1 MALLEINRHPAARE
15 LRWFG
20 VLLAVFIALAGGL
33 AQWRFEMPVAA
44 WAAWVA
50 GAVLVGFHA
59 SPPALRRRIYLGWL
73 YAAYP
78 IGWTTLHL
86 ALAAVYFAVVT
97 PIGLALRLTRGDP
110 LERTPDRP
118 AASYWTPRQPRG
130 DVRRY
135 FRQF

>member
-1 MALLEINRHPAARE
+1 MALLEINRHPTARE
-15 LRWFG
+15 LRWFA
-20 VLLAVFIALAGGL
+20 VLLAVVIVLAGGL

-59 SPPALRRRIYLGWL
+59 SPPALRRRVYLAWL
-73 YAAYP
+73 YAAFP

-86 ALAAVYFAVVT
+86 TLAAVYFTVVT

-110 LERTPDRP
+110 LERTPDHA
-118 AASYWTPRQPRG
+118 AASYWTPRQPEG
-130 DVRRY
+130 DIRRY

>member
-1 MALLEINRHPAARE
+1 MALLEINRHPTARE
-15 LRWFG
+15 LRWFA
-20 VLLAVFIALAGGL
+20 VLLAVAIVLAGGL

-59 SPPALRRRIYLGWL
+59 SPPALRRRVYLAWL
-73 YAAYP
+73 YAAFP

-86 ALAAVYFAVVT
+86 TLAAVYFMVVT

-110 LERTPDRP
+110 LERTPDH
-118 AASYWTPRQPRG
+118 AAPSYWTPRQPEG
-130 DVRRY
+130 DIRRY